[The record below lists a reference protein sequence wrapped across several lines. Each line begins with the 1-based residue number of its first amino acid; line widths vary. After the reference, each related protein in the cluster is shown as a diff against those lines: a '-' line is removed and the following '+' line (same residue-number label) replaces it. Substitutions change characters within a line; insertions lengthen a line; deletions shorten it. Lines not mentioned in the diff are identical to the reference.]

1 TAAGQT
7 GSILDGWTGFFNDG
21 AMPGYIVDSPDVIAP
36 AEGAVDIAEY
46 VGAADSLIDSFDGL
60 SGWKNPSYSGSTSAD
75 AGGTFT
81 ITGNPVRFGTGA
93 GHLAYEWGPAG
104 TFIRVFNSS
113 LPAFS
118 PDSDFSVWVYG
129 DNSGHRVRFTI
140 RDSEGEFFV
149 NDYTTIDFSGW
160 RRIVWED
167 VRNNSNRWA
176 G

>member
-1 TAAGQT
+1 
-7 GSILDGWTGFFNDG
+7 
-21 AMPGYIVDSPDVIAP
+21 
-36 AEGAVDIAEY
+36 
-46 VGAADSLIDSFDGL
+46 IDSFDGL

-176 G
+176 GDGDGVVTGVEVRFDSIQLSKTAGAPLTGNL